1 MNEDSIQLLKE
12 CNSRA
17 KTAVNSFDAVL
28 DKVQDQT
35 LLAMLKGSRQAHEDL
50 GNETDRL
57 LQSEGENGKDPS
69 AMARAGARFKINLEL
84 LREPTDHTIADLM
97 TDGCNMGIKQI
108 SVYFNK
114 YPNADDAVKAI
125 ADRFRSE
132 EDTLLQKLRKY
143 L

>member
-1 MNEDSIQLLKE
+1 MNEDSINLLKE
-12 CNSRA
+12 CNSGA
-17 KTAVNSFDAVL
+17 KTAVNSFDAVI
-28 DKVQDQT
+28 DKVHDPALQE
-35 LLAMLKGSRQAHEDL
+35 MLKGSRQAHVDL

-57 LQSEGENGKDPS
+57 LESEGETGKDPS

-84 LREPTDHTIADLM
+84 LRESTDNTIADLM

-114 YPNADDAVKAI
+114 YPNADDAVKAL
-125 ADRFRSE
+125 AERFRSE

>member
-1 MNEDSIQLLKE
+1 MNEDSIKLLKE
-12 CNSRA
+12 CNSGA
-17 KTAVNSFDAVL
+17 KTAINSFDAVL
-28 DKVQDQT
+28 DKVQDQD
-35 LLAMLKGSRQAHEDL
+35 LRALLKGSRQAHEDL

-57 LQSEGENGKDPS
+57 LESVGETGKDPS

-84 LREPTDHTIADLM
+84 LAEPTDNTIADLM

-114 YPNADDAVKAI
+114 YPNAQDAVKAL

>member
-1 MNEDSIQLLKE
+1 MNEDSINLLKE
-12 CNSRA
+12 CNSGA
-17 KTAVNSFDAVL
+17 KTAVNSFDAVI
-28 DKVQDQT
+28 DKVHDPALQE
-35 LLAMLKGSRQAHEDL
+35 MLKGSRQAHVDL

-57 LQSEGENGKDPS
+57 LESEGETGKDPS

-84 LREPTDHTIADLM
+84 LRESTDNTIADLM

-114 YPNADDAVKAI
+114 YPNADDAVKTLAE
-125 ADRFRSE
+125 RFRSE

>member
-12 CNSRA
+12 CNSGA

-57 LQSEGENGKDPS
+57 LQSEGETGKDPS

-84 LREPTDHTIADLM
+84 LREPTDNTIADLM

>member
-1 MNEDSIQLLKE
+1 MNEDSIRLLKE
-12 CNSRA
+12 CNSGA

-28 DKVQDQT
+28 DKVHDPA
-35 LLAMLKGSRQAHEDL
+35 LLEMLKGSRQAHEDL

-57 LQSEGENGKDPS
+57 LESEGETGKDPS
-69 AMARAGARFKINLEL
+69 PMARAGARFKIDLEL
-84 LREPTDHTIADLM
+84 LRDGTDNTIADLM

-114 YPNADDAVKAI
+114 YPNADDAVKAL
-125 ADRFRSE
+125 AERFRSE